1 MIFRFIVLKRSHWND
16 LQFFYFFKKTKK
28 FFLIFRI
35 SPDFYSQNMMTWY
48 KYDFGT
54 LIYVGSARFL
64 FSKYD
69 DMAQI
74 RFCAGFLFSKYD
86 DVTQIRFC
94 AAYMRWAE
102 TLIYYLLAMG

>member
-1 MIFRFIVLKRSHWND
+1 MITRWFSGLSFSNDRIGMMYNFFFI
-16 LQFFYFFKKTKK
+16 FKKLKK
-28 FFLIFRI
+28 IFLIFRV
-35 SPDFYSQNMMTWY
+35 SPDFYSQNMMTWRKYDFVPDSYSQNMMAWY
-48 KYDFGT
+48 KYDFVP

-86 DVTQIRFC
+86 GVV
-94 AAYMRWAE
+94 
-102 TLIYYLLAMG
+102 